1 MTFTTVSGNFS
12 LTSLKR
18 ELSYEQIHTRND
30 YLPHSAAKA
39 ASLIQLDKF
48 MKKQILLVLTMVL
61 NTLAF
66 TVSAEEI
73 GDVTTTFKLL
83 GANHKIVIEAF
94 DDPDVPGVTCHMSH
108 AKTGGIK
115 GSVGLAEDPSEASIA
130 CRQIGVIDASKLD
143 KLKNGDVVF
152 KEGLS
157 LIFKSLQVVRF
168 YDKKR
173 NVLVYLAYSDK
184 VIEGSPKNSIS
195 SVPVMKWN

>member
-1 MTFTTVSGNFS
+1 
-12 LTSLKR
+12 
-18 ELSYEQIHTRND
+18 
-30 YLPHSAAKA
+30 
-39 ASLIQLDKF
+39 
-48 MKKQILLVLTMVL
+48 MKKQILLTATMVL
-61 NTLAF
+61 STLAL

-94 DDPDVPGVTCHMSH
+94 DDPDVPGVACHVSR
-108 AKTGGIK
+108 AKTGGMK
-115 GSVGLAEDPSEASIA
+115 GAVGLAEDPSEASIA
-130 CRQIGVIDASKLD
+130 CRQIGPIDTGKLD

-152 KEGLS
+152 KENLS
-157 LIFKSLQVVRF
+157 LVFKTLQVVRF

-195 SVPVMKWN
+195 SVPVMKWQ

>member
-1 MTFTTVSGNFS
+1 
-12 LTSLKR
+12 
-18 ELSYEQIHTRND
+18 
-30 YLPHSAAKA
+30 
-39 ASLIQLDKF
+39 
-48 MKKQILLVLTMVL
+48 MKKQILFATTIVLSILSV
-61 NTLAF
+61 

-73 GDVTTTFKLL
+73 GEVSTAFKLL

-94 DDPDVPGVTCHMSH
+94 DDPDVPGVSCHVSR

-115 GSVGLAEDPSEASIA
+115 GAVGLAEDPTEASIA
-130 CRQIGVIDASKLD
+130 CRQIGAIDMAKLD
-143 KLKNGDVVF
+143 KLKSGEVVF
-152 KEGLS
+152 KENLS

-184 VIEGSPKNSIS
+184 VVEGSPKNSIS